1 MLVVGKEEVPHVSGF
16 FIRYKQKVPAWER
29 IVVAIVISINHEVF
43 PYFIESLKGVVERD
57 ITGKLNISGKIV
69 FKKPFVPL

>member
-1 MLVVGKEEVPHVSGF
+1 MLVVGKEDVPHVSDFVIGD
-16 FIRYKQKVPAWER
+16 KNMMLAWER
-29 IVVAIVISINHEVF
+29 IVVEIVISINHEVF